1 MKDDLAYAR
10 DVWKHAVRARA
21 HVAGLTLA
29 DFIADAKSQDAA
41 FRCLEIMGE
50 ATKRISSD
58 YRTSHPQ
65 IPWARMAGFRDVLAH
80 GYDGLDYD
88 LCWKIIQENV
98 PAVIAQL
105 EAIIPTETK

>member
-1 MKDDLAYAR
+1 MKDDPAYVQ
-10 DVWKHAVRARA
+10 DVLKHAVRVRA
-21 HVAGLTLA
+21 HVAGLTFD
-29 DFIADAKSQDAA
+29 DFISDAKSQDAA

-50 ATKRISSD
+50 ATKRISAL
-58 YRTSHPQ
+58 YRSAHSE

-80 GYDGLDYD
+80 GYDGLDYQ

-105 EAIIPTETK
+105 EAIVPPDL

>member
-1 MKDDLAYAR
+1 MKDDFAYVQ
-10 DVWKHAVRARA
+10 DVLKHALRARA
-21 HVAGLTLA
+21 HVAGMTFA
-29 DFIADAKSQDAA
+29 DFVADLKSQDAA

-50 ATKRISSD
+50 ATKRISAG
-58 YRTSHPQ
+58 YRAVHPE

-80 GYDGLDYD
+80 GYDGLDYE

-105 EAIIPTETK
+105 EAIVPPEEK